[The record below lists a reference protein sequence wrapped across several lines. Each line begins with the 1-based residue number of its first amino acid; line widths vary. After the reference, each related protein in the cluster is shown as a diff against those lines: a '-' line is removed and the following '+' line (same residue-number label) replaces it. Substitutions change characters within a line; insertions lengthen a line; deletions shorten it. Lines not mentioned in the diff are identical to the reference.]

1 MRKAFFQAFGIAVIA
16 PALPYLIAAACIF
29 WRSDEPLRQRLS
41 RLVVAGFAYIVG
53 VGLLYLRKW
62 AALYF
67 SVTLFWVG
75 LSWALNAIE
84 EIGFPWNLFWMAHG
98 VSLMLPFYVTIRVW
112 SRLSWGDKW
121 FF

>member
-1 MRKAFFQAFGIAVIA
+1 MRKAFFQAFGIVIIA

-29 WRSDEPLRQRLS
+29 GRSDEPLRQRLS
-41 RLVVAGFAYIVG
+41 RLVVAGFVYVVG

-75 LSWALNAIE
+75 LSWALSAVQ
-84 EIGFPWNLFWMAHG
+84 EIDFPWNLFWMAHG
-98 VSLMLPFYVTIRVW
+98 ASMMLPLFVTIRVW
-112 SRLSWGDKW
+112 SQLTWRGKG